1 MRMVPSGHANNGS
14 PCSTSDRE
22 CQTTFMIRPKT
33 WNGLYTFKV
42 YSKLFG
48 ICLITSLKHLM
59 KHTVGGTPSPEGP
72 FQPLQGSYLSPIL
85 APHLLLPSKW
95 WGEKVINSPPTVN
108 RVFKT
113 FLLENGFRTQ
123 WQESSGIWLVS
134 PGLHWITRA
143 STSQVD
149 GDQPQD
155 RWASCS
161 TAWNWDKKTAILHRK
176 SSTDSRCNAD
186 SRRDKTWPWSRKALE
201 MLIAWMDAS
210 VSANTPKSCFRINL
224 LHEKPS

>member
-33 WNGLYTFKV
+33 WNGLYAFKV
-42 YSKLFG
+42 YRKLFG

-134 PGLHWITRA
+134 PGLHWIMRA
-143 STSQVD
+143 S
-149 GDQPQD
+149 
-155 RWASCS
+155 RWMVINNRTGGPPVPRRETETKRLQFCTERVALTQEAMQ
-161 TAWNWDKKTAILHRK
+161 TAEGTRHG
-176 SSTDSRCNAD
+176 
-186 SRRDKTWPWSRKALE
+186 LE
-201 MLIAWMDAS
+201 A
-210 VSANTPKSCFRINL
+210 
-224 LHEKPS
+224 EKL